1 MHEEDADLILDPVP
15 GVVFTMLNS
24 VRVGPKK
31 TLVPNRQQSLY
42 DKSEIFLK
50 PIKPLENS
58 EQTFTRMSLEE
69 ILESNHEISLVKKN
83 ANSKLKPMP
92 PIVHGIQQ
100 H

>member
-15 GVVFTMLNS
+15 GVVFIMLDS

-50 PIKPLENS
+50 PIKPLEPS
-58 EQTFTRMSLEE
+58 EALTRMSLEE

-83 ANSKLKPMP
+83 TNNNG
-92 PIVHGIQQ
+92 VHV
-100 H
+100 HSN